1 MSVLAHV
8 ETKPA
13 LLLHDVRRRRVHH
26 ESLVAR
32 RALAVARVEVEHPAR
47 PFPPSIFLDQSRRDI
62 GKSQSIWTASKME
75 TAGSLVAAHHIQA
88 LLPWLLW
95 QLRLLAVVV
104 LYPPPPKVCAS
115 GSSRP
120 THRTANQR
128 QNGRRSKKQRSSKWK
143 RREAARERNTGRQP
157 KHARTHLGAIGA
169 QLRDLAGG
177 VHHPLLLVEL
187 GTRTRRTPSR
197 RRSRPC
203 MHARTISAHDR
214 MSGIVA
220 ESQSLAIVG
229 SSQRISQSRF
239 SA

>member
-104 LYPPPPKVCAS
+104 LYPPPPQSLCLRIEPSNTQNREPKTKRQKIEEAAEQQVEEK
-115 GSSRP
+115 GSRKGAEY
-120 THRTANQR
+120 RTAAQAR
-128 QNGRRSKKQRSSKWK
+128 AHTPWSHRSS
-143 RREAARERNTGRQP
+143 AARSG
-157 KHARTHLGAIGA
+157 
-169 QLRDLAGG
+169 
-177 VHHPLLLVEL
+177 
-187 GTRTRRTPSR
+187 R
-197 RRSRPC
+197 RRSSPTSACR
-203 MHARTISAHDR
+203 ARDPDASHT
-214 MSGIVA
+214 
-220 ESQSLAIVG
+220 
-229 SSQRISQSRF
+229 
-239 SA
+239 